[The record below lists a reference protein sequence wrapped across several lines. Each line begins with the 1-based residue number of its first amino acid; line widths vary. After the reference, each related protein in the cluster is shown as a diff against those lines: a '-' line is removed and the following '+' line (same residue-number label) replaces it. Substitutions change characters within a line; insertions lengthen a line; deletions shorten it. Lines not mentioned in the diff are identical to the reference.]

1 MKKFEAILFD
11 MDGTLLPL
19 EQDAFMRGYL
29 GLLATEVAPLGYTS
43 EELVGAMWKGVAAM
57 VKNDGTRT
65 NADAF
70 WATFAAILGE
80 QTLAHI
86 PYFDAFYS
94 GKFRET
100 SRYTMPTPLAG
111 EIVAAAHEKAER
123 VILATNPLFPR
134 VAQLERL
141 SWAGLDEN
149 DFDLVTDYEN
159 SHFCKPNPKYYLE
172 IAEKCG
178 FDPKNALMIGN
189 NAEEDVR
196 AATAAGMTAWLA
208 TDCLIAE
215 GEIPPCTRGT
225 LGDLLE
231 KLENMQ

>member
-11 MDGTLLPL
+11 MDGTLLPM
-19 EQDAFMRGYL
+19 EYEAFSRGYL
-29 GLLATEVAPLGYTS
+29 SMLAAEVAPLGYTPDG
-43 EELVGAMWKGVAAM
+43 LIGAMWKGVGAM

-70 WATFAAILGE
+70 WATFASILGE
-80 QTLAHI
+80 KTLADI
-86 PYFDAFYS
+86 PHFDAFYS
-94 GKFRET
+94 GKFREAARFT
-100 SRYTMPTPLAG
+100 IPTPLAG
-111 EIVAAAHEKAER
+111 EIVKAAREKADR

-134 VAQLERL
+134 VAQLARL
-141 SWAGLDEN
+141 SWAGLDES

-196 AATAAGMTAWLA
+196 AAQAAGMEAWLA

-215 GEIPPCTRGT
+215 GPIPPCVEGT
-225 LGDLLE
+225 LGDLCD
-231 KLENMQ
+231 KLEAL